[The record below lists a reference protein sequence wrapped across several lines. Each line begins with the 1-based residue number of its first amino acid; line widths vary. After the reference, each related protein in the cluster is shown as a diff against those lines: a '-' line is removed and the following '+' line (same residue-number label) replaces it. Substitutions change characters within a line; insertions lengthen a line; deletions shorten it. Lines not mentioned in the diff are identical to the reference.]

1 MLRNPCCTSASIFV
15 VLDVSAVLLILKGI
29 VHNFFSFVKSHILGY
44 DGVWYSSFWSEASG
58 NHPN

>member
-44 DGVWYSSFWSEASG
+44 DEVLLSSFCSGGSE
-58 NHPN
+58 NHLN